1 MATAVSGAKQ
11 GSLEQLWE
19 GESPSLWVTEELQL
33 PFATCARIP
42 PSLSL
47 RLLEGRKG
55 RSSGCCSCSAASL
68 GLEGIADSLVSQPAS
83 PSVLIRGV

>member
-1 MATAVSGAKQ
+1 MGVGREMATAVSGAKQ

-33 PFATCARIP
+33 PFATCAHIP

-47 RLLEGRKG
+47 RLLEGRKEG
-55 RSSGCCSCSAASL
+55 KELRVLQLLCCESWA
-68 GLEGIADSLVSQPAS
+68 GGH
-83 PSVLIRGV
+83 R

>member
-19 GESPSLWVTEELQL
+19 GGSPSLWVTEELQL

-47 RLLEGRKG
+47 RLLEGRKEG
-55 RSSGCCSCSAASL
+55 REGAQGAAAALLRVLGWRASL
-68 GLEGIADSLVSQPAS
+68 TH
-83 PSVLIRGV
+83 